1 MRPIWIPTDLEE
13 AFRNT
18 VVQAFT
24 KPHIYH
30 PDYAPIPWII
40 GFYGRPGM
48 EKMQVIEKLCLS
60 YGLLSST
67 TKVDV
72 KLGYVTDALNEIQ
85 CTMEAARSVKFE
97 PPPPEGEVQQ
107 HSSLWGEGVESP
119 PPQAVV
125 IQHILIINHADILVY
140 EPDSEK
146 TLLACLDFKKKCEQ
160 SGILLIGL
168 FDRLPGETHGQTSN
182 WIREAHNNFFSQF
195 DTLLYIEAPNEVFR
209 IQLFKY
215 YIEDFVRHYNNT
227 HERPLKMDIKE
238 EDYLRLALVS
248 TFATPENI
256 ITFLRKVFSKIIHT
270 NEVKKEIDDEDGV
283 FQKGLTV
290 DYIEEFTNTN
300 FGAPHICPYDACDAN
315 NAFATG
321 CGRGPMVKK
330 KKPILKRP
338 DQLTNLTGFNEENVD
353 IEKVK
358 GELSSNASP
367 KGRRLNNKRTSV
379 AKSSNDPTPKG
390 GRSNNKKAKNKK

>member
-1 MRPIWIPTDLEE
+1 MKPTWIPTELEE

-85 CTMEAARSVKFE
+85 CTMEAAQSVKFE
-97 PPPPEGEVQQ
+97 LPSPAGE
-107 HSSLWGEGVESP
+107 EVESH
-119 PPQAVV
+119 PQGG
-125 IQHILIINHADILVY
+125 IQHILIIDHADILVY

-227 HERPLKMDIKE
+227 HDIPLKLDIKE
-238 EDYLRLALVS
+238 DDYTRLALVS

-256 ITFLRKVFSKIIHT
+256 ITFLRKVFSKIIHN
-270 NEVKKEIDDEDGV
+270 NEVKKEMDDEDGV

-338 DQLTNLTGFNEENVD
+338 EQLTNLTGFNEENVD

-358 GELSSNASP
+358 EELGSKSSNGP
-367 KGRRLNNKRTSV
+367 KGRLNNKRTSV
-379 AKSSNDPTPKG
+379 AKSSNDPPKG
-390 GRSNNKKAKNKK
+390 GRLNNKKAKNKK